1 MSYSVLLNS
10 NSIDSFN
17 LSQTRDLL
25 INLIEAYNTDPAK
38 IIGLNISISE
48 IKKLSSWSDKLV
60 KLMNIT
66 GSDEDI
72 ILEPV
77 GLI

>member
-10 NSIDSFN
+10 NSIDSSN

-38 IIGLNISISE
+38 ITSLNISISE

>member
-25 INLIEAYNTDPAK
+25 INLTEAYNTDPAK
-38 IIGLNISISE
+38 ITGLNISISE

-66 GSDEDI
+66 GSDEYI